1 MTLNQIEVDVRFV
14 LAVRTGAKHSCETMA
29 GTFA

>member
-14 LAVRTGAKHSCETMA
+14 VAVGTGAKHNGETMA